1 MTQKK
6 KRKVLRNRNGTSW
19 ISPEFRDE
27 IIEYYVKTGDHL
39 RVIGE
44 KFGIS
49 HTCVHN
55 IITEYFKKKA

>member
-6 KRKVLRNRNGTSW
+6 KRKTLKNRNGTKW
-19 ISPEFRDE
+19 ISSEFRDE
-27 IIEYYVKTGDHL
+27 VIAYYIETGDHL
-39 RVIGE
+39 RTIGE
-44 KFGIS
+44 KFGVS